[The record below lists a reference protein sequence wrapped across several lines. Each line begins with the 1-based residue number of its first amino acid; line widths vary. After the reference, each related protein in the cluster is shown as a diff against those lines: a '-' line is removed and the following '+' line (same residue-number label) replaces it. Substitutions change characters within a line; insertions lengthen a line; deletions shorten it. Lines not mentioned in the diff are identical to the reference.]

1 MSSSPRGHIAT
12 SGWQRRLRLASAI
25 LFAIRDLLESKLLR
39 DITVDAIQI
48 LSARRDVV
56 RVVWVRGVLRR
67 EIQGDLDVK
76 IVLDLGLRP
85 DDLPPPGWPR
95 PAQ

>member
-1 MSSSPRGHIAT
+1 
-12 SGWQRRLRLASAI
+12 LASAI